1 MRALIAFFLLST
13 SAFAQESYP
22 AALAVGSQ
30 SWNGSYDPSFGLFD
44 WNSQGSPSPWTVEE
58 GSNCI
63 VVHQEGPY
71 DDGDG
76 AYIIQVTT
84 VGILWNE
91 SEFFISVN
99 NTQYNPSYS
108 FHPYP

>member
-1 MRALIAFFLLST
+1 
-13 SAFAQESYP
+13 
-22 AALAVGSQ
+22 
-30 SWNGSYDPSFGLFD
+30 
-44 WNSQGSPSPWTVEE
+44 
-58 GSNCI
+58 
-63 VVHQEGPY
+63 
-71 DDGDG
+71 
-76 AYIIQVTT
+76 VTT